1 MCFLP
6 RRWRTAAKLLLRN
19 PSVAL
24 PVGTVQDEEGEQQE
38 ERQGGGQQQQ
48 QQLQGRPTT
57 VYQLAPGLAA
67 SASMRPGQLPVL
79 MP

>member
-1 MCFLP
+1 VCFLP

-48 QQLQGRPTT
+48 LLQGRGST